1 VTAEPFRYY
10 AFAAKLRSVSQFTFF
25 HDALVWLGGTFHLVY
40 KLAAAF
46 RQFSCDDACPS
57 CNLQAR
63 DWNKKYCLTDIELM
77 HGASLKLLHYRTH
90 ELLYPWNKA

>member
-1 VTAEPFRYY
+1 MPSQPSYGP
-10 AFAAKLRSVSQFTFF
+10 SVSQFTFF
-25 HDALVWLGGTFHLVY
+25 HDALVWLGGTFYLIY
-40 KLAAAF
+40 KLAVAF
-46 RQFSCDDACPS
+46 RQSSCDDACPS
-57 CNLQAR
+57 CNLQAG